1 MVCIYLDKFIGYDAE
16 STIYVFYLNLYTTQ
30 TIVEHLV
37 CYKKHVV
44 SRGQSKTS
52 TNFMWCFLYSDSV
65 QRYLSHIHL
74 CTNNCLSKIPR
85 IHQRLLIYI
94 SHRYSLYYIYQI
106 KVVKIEVLDWTKLYT
121 KFYVA
126 KCTLLKW
133 VKMTVSDTIQE

>member
-37 CYKKHVV
+37 CYKKHV
-44 SRGQSKTS
+44 SSIQR
-52 TNFMWCFLYSDSV
+52 SV
-65 QRYLSHIHL
+65 QNFYQFYVMFLIFRFSSEVSHIHS

-94 SHRYSLYYIYQI
+94 SHRYSLYYMYQI
-106 KVVKIEVLDWTKLYT
+106 KVVTIEVLD
-121 KFYVA
+121 
-126 KCTLLKW
+126 
-133 VKMTVSDTIQE
+133 